1 MGLTVTLV
9 RHGNTDA
16 NNERWIQGQVDTELN
31 TVGLDQANRCG
42 HRLKDEQF
50 QHVYCSDLKRCKQ
63 TAAAIV
69 SYQPNVSI
77 EYDVKLR
84 ERDFGKLSRR
94 PLKYLKTESA
104 RQQLTIEELVIKY
117 EGESVEIFKRRIV
130 EEAYER
136 IIQDA
141 HEKGYQRILVVT
153 HGGSLRHLGNYW
165 IEQEYKAVD
174 GLTVKPVAHGNTA
187 VTKIEDNLITEYNST
202 SHLGSQYIA
211 PPPAV

>member
-1 MGLTVTLV
+1 M
-9 RHGNTDA
+9 
-16 NNERWIQGQVDTELN
+16 
-31 TVGLDQANRCG
+31 
-42 HRLKDEQF
+42 
-50 QHVYCSDLKRCKQ
+50 
-63 TAAAIV
+63 

-77 EYDVKLR
+77 EYDAKLR

-117 EGESVEIFKRRIV
+117 EGESVEIFRRRVV

-136 IIQDA
+136 IIRDA

-153 HGGSLRHLGNYW
+153 HGGPLRHLSHYW
-165 IEQEYKAVD
+165 IEQEYKAVN
-174 GLTVKPVAHGNTA
+174 GLTVSPVAHGNTA
-187 VTKIEDNLITEYNST
+187 VTKIEDTLITEYNST